1 MHAEDVEFVN
11 MYLLLENELM
21 AELDRSDVKK
31 SKNDA
36 NYNKRLLWER

>member
-1 MHAEDVEFVN
+1 MHAEDEQFVN

-21 AELDRSDVKK
+21 AELDKTDVKK

-36 NYNKRLLWER
+36 NHNKRLLWER